1 MAPPPGAA
9 PDGSAGPLS
18 SALDPAREKLK
29 AGLVELGLELD
40 RPSVDRLLQYLELLT
55 RWNRRFNLTGTRAP
69 GEIVTRHLL
78 DSLSVTPHLRGHRV
92 LDAGTGA
99 GLPGLVLA
107 IARPDTH
114 FTLVDSAG
122 KKTRFCIQAA
132 ADLSL
137 RNVAVVRARIESFQ
151 TDERFTCLVSRAF
164 ESALGLIESAGRL
177 LEPGG
182 LMLVMKGVYPQS
194 ELEALNAAGLEVR
207 VTPLS
212 VPGLAAT
219 RHLLL
224 VEAP

>member
-1 MAPPPGAA
+1 MG
-9 PDGSAGPLS
+9 
-18 SALDPAREKLK
+18 SALDPAREQLK
-29 AGLVELGLELD
+29 AGLVEMGLELD
-40 RPSVDRLLQYLELLT
+40 RKLVDRLLQYLELLT

-78 DSLSVTPHLRGHRV
+78 DSLSITPYLRGPRV

-107 IARPDTH
+107 IARPDSH

-132 ADLSL
+132 AELAL
-137 RNVAVVRARIESFQ
+137 GNVSVVRARIESFS
-151 TDERFTCLVSRAF
+151 TEARFSCLVSRAF
-164 ESALGLIESAGRL
+164 ESGVGLIECARRL

-194 ELEALNAAGLEVR
+194 ELEALKAAKIEAR

-212 VPGLAAT
+212 VPGLTAA

-224 VEAP
+224 VEVP